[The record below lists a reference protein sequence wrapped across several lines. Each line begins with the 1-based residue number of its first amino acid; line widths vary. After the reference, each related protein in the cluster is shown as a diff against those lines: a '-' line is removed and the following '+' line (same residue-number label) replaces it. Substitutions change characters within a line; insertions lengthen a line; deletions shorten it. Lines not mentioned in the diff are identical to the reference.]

1 MATKRKAP
9 AKIAQPAVKQNAKQS
24 LKANI
29 NEADTAVSGIDTYK
43 SGPNG
48 VMSDVIEI
56 SSDPDSSEY
65 ELSDAEQEDSS
76 APAKGQKPK
85 TLKDAQIAADRNGD
99 LDTDMPLVAASA
111 DDVESDQELAAPTFG
126 DLVRANETIDVP
138 AALSATQPS
147 ALTARGKS
155 IAPPSSASLGTVL
168 SQALR
173 TDDADLLESCLHTT
187 DLITVRNTI
196 QRLDSSL
203 AASLLTKLAS
213 RMHRRPGRAGSLMT
227 WVQWTLV
234 AHGGALATQPGLV
247 KQLSELNRVLEERS
261 RGLSSLLALKG
272 KLDML
277 EAQMQLRR
285 SMQHGATSDDEEDA
299 DGDEG
304 VIYVEGEESDA
315 DVDIDDMDMDD
326 DVPGANGLLDDEAS
340 EDDDEYSEE
349 DDEDEDVIG
358 AEEPLDENEVNHS
371 DIDSLAEDEDSELEA
386 APPAKKG
393 RR

>member
-9 AKIAQPAVKQNAKQS
+9 AKIAQPVVKHNAKQA
-24 LKANI
+24 LNANV
-29 NEADTAVSGIDTYK
+29 NESETAVSGVDTYK
-43 SGPNG
+43 GTQNG
-48 VMSDVIEI
+48 AGEDVIEI
-56 SSDPDSSEY
+56 SSDHDSSEY
-65 ELSDAEQEDSS
+65 ELSDAEEPINTALENPSKDGPSS
-76 APAKGQKPK
+76 VDKH
-85 TLKDAQIAADRNGD
+85 GD
-99 LDTDMPLVAASA
+99 GDTDMPLVSTSPE
-111 DDVESDQELAAPTFG
+111 DVESDQELAAPTFG

-138 AALSATQPS
+138 AILQATQPS

-173 TDDADLLESCLHTT
+173 TDDADLLESCLHAT

-203 AASLLTKLAS
+203 AGSLLTKLAS

-285 SMQHGATSDDEEDA
+285 SMQQGGASDDEEDA
-299 DGDEG
+299 DAEEG
-304 VIYVEGEESDA
+304 IVYVEGEDSDA

-326 DVPGANGLLDDEAS
+326 VAGTNGLLDDEAS
-340 EDDDEYSEE
+340 EDDDEYSEDDN
-349 DDEDEDVIG
+349 DDEEAIG
-358 AEEPLDENEVNHS
+358 AEEPVDENEVDHS
-371 DIDSLAEDEDSELEA
+371 DVDSLGEDEDSEMEA

>member
-9 AKIAQPAVKQNAKQS
+9 ARIAQPVVKQNAKQT

-29 NEADTAVSGIDTYK
+29 NEADTAVSGLMGAD
-43 SGPNG
+43 G
-48 VMSDVIEI
+48 VAGDVIEI

-65 ELSDAEQEDSS
+65 ELSDDENSS
-76 APAKGQKPK
+76 KAAAKEPK
-85 TLKDAQIAADRNGD
+85 TQGTGNAQASNGD
-99 LDTDMPLVAASA
+99 ADTEMPLINGPT
-111 DDVESDQELAAPTFG
+111 DDAESDQELASPTFG

-138 AALSATQPS
+138 SALSAARPS
-147 ALTARGKS
+147 ALTAPGKS
-155 IAPPSSASLGTVL
+155 IVPPSSASLGTVL

-173 TDDADLLESCLHTT
+173 TDDADLFESCLHTT
-187 DLITVRNTI
+187 DLPTVRNTI

-203 AASLLTKLAS
+203 AGSLLTKLAS

-277 EAQMQLRR
+277 EAQMQFRR
-285 SMQHGATSDDEEDA
+285 SMQQGADSDDDEDA
-299 DGDEG
+299 DGEEG
-304 VIYVEGEESDA
+304 VVYVEGEESDV
-315 DVDIDDMDMDD
+315 DVDAEDVDMDD
-326 DVPGANGLLDDEAS
+326 DLVGASGLLDDEAS
-340 EDDDEYSEE
+340 EDDDEYSE
-349 DDEDEDVIG
+349 DDEDDAEVIG
-358 AEEPLDENEVNHS
+358 AEEPLDENEVDH
-371 DIDSLAEDEDSELEA
+371 DDLDSLGEDEDSEVET